1 MAEFRAG
8 NHQAHLT
15 NGGCNNAAQSGART
29 TTTTRTN
36 NSRRGILAIS
46 NGQTPTILAPSREN
60 STRQW
65 RAGPGSSINSKPTG
79 TSQFLQPPSNK
90 HVGGNSS
97 AELDLISGIETD
109 TSFSN
114 ASRINRSSGHR
125 RRHQELAN

>member
-15 NGGCNNAAQSGART
+15 NGGCNTAAQSGARTT

-46 NGQTPTILAPSREN
+46 NGQTASLLTPTREN
-60 STRQW
+60 SARQW
-65 RAGPGSSINSKPTG
+65 RAGPSMNSKPTG

-109 TSFSN
+109 TSFGN
-114 ASRINRSSGHR
+114 ASRANRSSGHR